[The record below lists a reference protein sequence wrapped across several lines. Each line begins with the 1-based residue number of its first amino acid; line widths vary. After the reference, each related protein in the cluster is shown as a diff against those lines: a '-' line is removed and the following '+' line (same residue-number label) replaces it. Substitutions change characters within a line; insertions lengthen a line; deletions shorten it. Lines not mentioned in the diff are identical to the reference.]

1 MLDSRN
7 DRLLGVEDRLM
18 AWNFRL
24 TLPIPDGEVH
34 TEGGFDSKQDAI
46 AASERVAKSLT
57 APATALAG
65 KVLSPEIW
73 EDHT

>member
-1 MLDSRN
+1 M
-7 DRLLGVEDRLM
+7 EDQFM

-34 TEGGFDSKQDAI
+34 TEGGFDSEQDAI
-46 AASERVAKSLT
+46 AASERVAKLLT
-57 APATALAG
+57 APGTALAG
-65 KVLSPEIW
+65 KVLCPEIW